1 VVVQADRYNR
11 RRAVVIA
18 AIPSTRAHANL
29 PCQVTVREDSPS
41 GRTAGLR
48 LDSVVDFQTMA
59 TVPKEEIVL
68 RLGAFSEET
77 MEQVDLALQDALG
90 LTTSRSPA

>member
-1 VVVQADRYNR
+1 MQTCPVKV
-11 RRAVVIA
+11 
-18 AIPSTRAHANL
+18 P
-29 PCQVTVREDSPS
+29 VRKDSPS

-48 LDSVVDFQTMA
+48 LDGVVDCQTMA

-68 RLGAFSEET
+68 RLGAFPAET
-77 MEQVDLALQDALG
+77 MEKVDLALQDALG

>member
-1 VVVQADRYNR
+1 
-11 RRAVVIA
+11 
-18 AIPSTRAHANL
+18 
-29 PCQVTVREDSPS
+29 
-41 GRTAGLR
+41 
-48 LDSVVDFQTMA
+48 MA

-77 MEQVDLALQDALG
+77 MERVDLALQDALG